1 MRVRSLRL
9 EAFGFAVHG
18 FRLQSSLPWLL
29 AFRLPFPQLQWRLST
44 PKFPEP
50 LDLPDAL
57 FAVLSELPTKRL
69 TRSTRNGQSKLAAK
83 QGNLAGRVQIIAV
96 FRLWVF
102 MEGRRMGKAPAAPSR
117 S

>member
-1 MRVRSLRL
+1 
-9 EAFGFAVHG
+9 
-18 FRLQSSLPWLL
+18 LPI
-29 AFRLPFPQLQWRLST
+29 
-44 PKFPEP
+44 
-50 LDLPDAL
+50 
-57 FAVLSELPTKRL
+57 KRL
-69 TRSTRNGQSKLAAK
+69 MRATRNGQSKLAAK